1 MYRFVE
7 CLWGCGGGGEE
18 GGGGVFIFLSKKW
31 ILYSKLMK

>member
-31 ILYSKLMK
+31 ILYSKLIK

>member
-18 GGGGVFIFLSKKW
+18 GGGGFIFLSKKW

>member
-18 GGGGVFIFLSKKW
+18 GGGVFIFLSKKW
-31 ILYSKLMK
+31 ILYSKLIK